1 VEEKYGFETNELSEA
16 LEFKKCRDKNIRFL
30 QKDYLLQNAKKQK
43 LK

>member
-1 VEEKYGFETNELSEA
+1 VEEKYEFEINGLSEA
-16 LEFKKCRDKNIRFL
+16 LEFKKCCDKNIRCL